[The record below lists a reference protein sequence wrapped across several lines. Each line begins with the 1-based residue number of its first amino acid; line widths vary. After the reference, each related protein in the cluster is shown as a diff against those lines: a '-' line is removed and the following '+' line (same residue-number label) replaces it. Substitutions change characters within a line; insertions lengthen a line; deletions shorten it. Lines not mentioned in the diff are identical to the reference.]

1 MARGFVGSILSAL
14 LLSCAACG
22 GGGDGSSAYASTPVA
37 QEQKPVLIEAYGDST
52 TEGYTVENGV
62 SGINPKNKIAVLQDL
77 LQQRFGNSVTV
88 SNQGVGGTEASQLLN
103 GTDGRHPAWE
113 KQMAQSKANIITIE
127 FGLNDTFFFG
137 NPREG
142 VESESPDRFEQIIT
156 ELVTRARAA
165 GKLVVLIEPGPSCN
179 PNRQAALP
187 YYVMRVDN
195 VAKTLGVPLV
205 PHYWPIIAKPNWQAL
220 LSDCTHPTTELY
232 SIQAKSTFDVIEP
245 IVADLINPAAH
256 K

>member
-1 MARGFVGSILSAL
+1 MARGFVASTLSAL
-14 LLSCAACG
+14 ILSCAAC
-22 GGGDGSSAYASTPVA
+22 GGGDGSSAYAATPA
-37 QEQKPVLIEAYGDST
+37 TQEQKPVSVESYGDST
-52 TEGYTVENGV
+52 TDGMTVVNGV
-62 SGINPKNKIAVLQDL
+62 ATKNPNNQVATLQTL
-77 LQQRFGNSVTV
+77 LQQRFGKFVTV
-88 SNQGVGGTEASQLLN
+88 SNHGVSGTEASQLLN

-137 NPREG
+137 NPRAD
-142 VESESPDRFEQIIT
+142 VESESPERFEQVIT
-156 ELVTRARAA
+156 ELVTMARAA

-179 PNRQAALP
+179 PNRQATLP

-232 SIQAKSTFDVIEP
+232 SIHAKSTFDVIEP
-245 IVADLINPAAH
+245 IVADLIKSAAH